1 MNILFFSGDDD
12 SENVDQEMVQ
22 EMDHEAESE
31 NISAEERQIIDRYNL
46 NDYDDEDDT
55 ALNHSELVVF
65 ADNTQDPYLNNEDAF
80 SDVRQLKD
88 LFCKI
93 LIFEFLG

>member
-1 MNILFFSGDDD
+1 MIVSFLLLFYSDP
-12 SENVDQEMVQ
+12 ENVDQNMEVEQ
-22 EMDHEAESE
+22 EVENE

-65 ADNTQDPYLNNEDAF
+65 ADNNQDPYLNNEDEF
-80 SDVRQLKD
+80 SDVRKSILKGGHRAVFD
-88 LFCKI
+88 PF
-93 LIFEFLG
+93 F